1 MANAVY
7 RTSSFGDTHVG
18 TRTNTTLT
26 PGVTA
31 AANEGVLAI
40 LYDDNTSIGVTA
52 PSGWAEHASSP
63 VVWLSAT
70 KCIRVYSKVAG
81 GSEPSSYTWTH
92 SSKQTYGGIY
102 ICQNVNTAGFIDFL
116 ASGTTTAGQDPSA
129 SGTTSENNVLL
140 VSHFTYSVNYGVLTA
155 PSGFSTFGD
164 AVNTFEIGSL
174 LQASAGGT
182 GAITW
187 DTTVNDN
194 TITILIGVKSEA
206 VAGAVVADQLING
219 GRVNRGLVNAGRVN

>member
-7 RTSSFGDTHVG
+7 RTSSFGDTHFG

-31 AANEGVLAI
+31 ASNEGLLAL
-40 LYDDNTSIGVTA
+40 LYTSTSVTVTA
-52 PSGWAEHASSP
+52 PSGWAEYGSTFTMSG
-63 VVWLSAT
+63 T
-70 KCIRVYSKVAG
+70 DIIRFYRKVAG

-92 SSKQTYGGIY
+92 ASATTFGAIY
-102 ICQNVNTAGFIDFL
+102 IVQNVNTTDFL
-116 ASGTTTAGQDPSA
+116 DFVAFGNTSGGQDPSA
-129 SGTTSENNVLL
+129 SGTTTEANVLL
-140 VSHFTYSVNYGVLTA
+140 LSHFTYINNAGTVTE
-155 PSGFSTFGD
+155 PSGFTEVGD
-164 AVNTFEIGSL
+164 RVNTFGVAHL
-174 LQASAGGT
+174 LQTGAGGT

-206 VAGAVVADQLING
+206 VLTNTRRYSLPLTGVG
-219 GRVNRGLVNAGRVN
+219 